1 MLELV
6 RQMPSVG
13 VNTYQFNDMTDFDID
28 VVPGVVWD
36 ELNNFNSD
44 MYDNKLTIEA
54 KPEKRCIM
62 ISQEDKENELNNLQV
77 KLKFFNL
84 AEEAEEG
91 DKPRLRL

>member
-44 MYDNKLTIEA
+44 MYDNKLTIESM
-54 KPEKRCIM
+54 PEKRCIM
-62 ISQEDKENELNNLQV
+62 LTQEDKEN
-77 KLKFFNL
+77 
-84 AEEAEEG
+84 
-91 DKPRLRL
+91 